1 MKPKVAIDYSKTVI
15 DKSVCTDIE
24 KSKATSN
31 NQNTIFIE
39 CSAGTGKTAF
49 IEIGKTLFLL
59 RMFKHLQQ

>member
-15 DKSVCTDIE
+15 DKLVCTDISQ

-31 NQNTIFIE
+31 KQNTIFIE
-39 CSAGTGKTAF
+39 CSAGTGKTT
-49 IEIGKTLFLL
+49 GLL